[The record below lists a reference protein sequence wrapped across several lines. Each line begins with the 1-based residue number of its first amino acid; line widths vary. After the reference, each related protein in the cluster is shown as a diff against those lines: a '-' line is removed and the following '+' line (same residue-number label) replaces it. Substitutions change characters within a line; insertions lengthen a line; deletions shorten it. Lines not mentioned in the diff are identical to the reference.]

1 MRGAGP
7 KMKRLYNADIL
18 IVTLLAVFCMISV
31 STSELNGNYI
41 LIVVEYLFI
50 IFLPGYSIITIIF
63 PRRNDLKI
71 IERLA
76 LSFILSIAI
85 TLLSG
90 ITLKYIT
97 SETILT
103 STIFFISMFTLFIQL
118 VLFLRREQV
127 SESFN
132 SGLTELSK
140 SFKSSFN
147 AKSQRNK
154 IISIVLVIFI
164 IFVISMTAYIIASPK
179 EAEKYTEF
187 YILGQDGMASNYPTN
202 LTAGETGNVTVGIVN
217 HEHSTVNYEM
227 IIKLDNQTIGEKN
240 ITLSNN
246 QTYLEPFTFIHYSY
260 GQNRKME
267 FLLYKL
273 PDNTTVYR
281 YLFLQIDVN

>member
-1 MRGAGP
+1 
-7 KMKRLYNADIL
+7 MKRLYNTDIL

-31 STSELNGNYI
+31 SMSELNGNYI

-50 IFLPGYSIITIIF
+50 IFLPGYSIMTIIF

-103 STIFFISMFTLFIQL
+103 STIFLISMFTLFIQP

-132 SGLTELSK
+132 SGLTELFK

-187 YILGQDGMASNYPTN
+187 YILGQDVMASNYPTN

-217 HEHSTVNYEM
+217 HEHSTVYYEM
-227 IIKLDNQTIGEKN
+227 IIKLNKQTIGKKN

-246 QTYLEPFTFIHYSY
+246 QTYSEPFTFVPSSY
-260 GQNRKME
+260 GQNQELE
-267 FLLYKL
+267 FVLYRL